1 MDAQDKSDAE
11 SKAGGM
17 WAISRTVYE
26 ARYGFLCSFGLPI
39 AVFSCCAELILI
51 APISNVTFQV
61 WVSTLV

>member
-39 AVFSCCAELILI
+39 AVFS
-51 APISNVTFQV
+51 S
-61 WVSTLV
+61 